1 MTNYFI
7 IKYTHNKDYI
17 NATIDQQCDDISLGE
32 GLKDICLYLKN
43 NHSQI
48 FTEIQLSENR
58 EFTISW
64 EQDITS
70 SNYLLMPGHDIIHR
84 LKELKNV
91 IENSQ
96 NFEQKYKKFD
106 FITDNMKINID
117 DIIVCLSD
125 KGKKEAISKYSE
137 ELAFLMTKVVPK
149 LIPLNQI
156 KIEVSGMSFIMV
168 KNILSEI
175 YEQIPGERKNKFHYQ
190 IDFDEL
196 VFR

>member
-1 MTNYFI
+1 
-7 IKYTHNKDYI
+7 
-17 NATIDQQCDDISLGE
+17 
-32 GLKDICLYLKN
+32 
-43 NHSQI
+43 
-48 FTEIQLSENR
+48 
-58 EFTISW
+58 
-64 EQDITS
+64 
-70 SNYLLMPGHDIIHR
+70 MPGHDIIHR

-106 FITDNMKINID
+106 FITDNMNINID

-190 IDFDEL
+190 IDFG
-196 VFR
+196 

>member
-64 EQDITS
+64 EQDIIS

-91 IENSQ
+91 I
-96 NFEQKYKKFD
+96 
-106 FITDNMKINID
+106 
-117 DIIVCLSD
+117 
-125 KGKKEAISKYSE
+125 
-137 ELAFLMTKVVPK
+137 
-149 LIPLNQI
+149 
-156 KIEVSGMSFIMV
+156 
-168 KNILSEI
+168 
-175 YEQIPGERKNKFHYQ
+175 
-190 IDFDEL
+190 
-196 VFR
+196 